1 MPSILS
7 TGTALPHYAFRQA
20 DVKPFI
26 RDMFADIFHDIDRLM
41 AIFENTQIK
50 KRHFCVPIEWFKEN
64 HTFAEKNSLYME
76 HATELS
82 IQAVER
88 ALERAKLSIV
98 DISHLIFVS
107 STSLA
112 TPSVD
117 ARILNQMQA
126 NPHTKR
132 TPIWGLGCGGG
143 AAGLS
148 RAFDYVKAYPKEIAV
163 VIAVELC
170 GLTFQRNDLTK
181 SNLVATSLFAD
192 GAAAVI
198 VAGDEAPVDSPVR
211 LRTSK
216 STLWPNSLDVMGWDF
231 SSSGFH
237 VIFSQDIPTITRTK
251 VAEAT
256 LSFLHEHG
264 LSKVDHYL
272 LHPGGKKVLDAYRE
286 SLGIVGQKL
295 DISEQILQQ
304 YGNMSSCTVLY
315 VLDEFLRQER
325 IGEGDSGLIAALGPG
340 FSLEMLLIEGGGKR

>member
-7 TGTALPHYAFRQA
+7 TGIALPEYAFHQD

-26 RDMFADIFHDIDRLM
+26 RDMFAEVFSDIDRLM
-41 AIFENTQIK
+41 SIFENTQIK
-50 KRHFCVPIEWFKEN
+50 KRHFSVPIDWFKEN
-64 HTFAEKNSLYME
+64 HTFAEKNRLYLE
-76 HATELS
+76 HATDLS
-82 IQAVER
+82 VQALQAALDR
-88 ALERAKLSIV
+88 AGVTME
-98 DISHLIFVS
+98 DISHLFFVS
-107 STSLA
+107 STGLA

-117 ARILNQMQA
+117 ARILNQMKG

-148 RAFDYVKAYPKEIAV
+148 RAFDYVKAHPKEMAV

-192 GAAAVI
+192 GAAAVL
-198 VAGDEAPVDSPVR
+198 VAGDEAQVESPVR
-211 LRTSK
+211 LRTTQSI
-216 STLWPNSLDVMGWDF
+216 LWPESLDVMGWDF

-237 VIFSQDIPTITRTK
+237 VIFSQDIPKIVRTK
-251 VAEAT
+251 VADAT
-256 LSFLHEHG
+256 LGFLQEQG
-264 LSKVDHYL
+264 LSGVDHYL
-272 LHPGGKKVLDAYRE
+272 LHPGGKKVLEAYRD
-286 SLGIVGQKL
+286 SLGIDEQKL

-315 VLDEFLRQER
+315 VLDEFLQQGR

-340 FSLEMLLIEGGGKR
+340 FSLEMLLVEGGGKN